1 MKMDNSE
8 NPKVCVVMPVYNGA
22 KTIELA
28 LKSLFYQTYS
38 NWNCV
43 IVNDGST
50 DGTKEILDKI
60 KDIRFKIIHLERNR
74 GRGFARQVCLDNA
87 TGDYLT
93 YLDADDFYH
102 PDKINEQLLIFKTNL
117 DISLVSSGQ
126 GSFDN
131 ENQIKSIRGL
141 KYSGEFTYNI
151 GDEVKF
157 ISVTSMIKLR
167 EALSFNY
174 NNILNA
180 SEDVDFFS
188 KYLDNKKFYILN
200 KILYYYYEYESVSY
214 LKTIEYNYFRIIRI
228 ALMFKRDKAKT
239 IIQLIKAVIKTLIY
253 IVLIP
258 ILGKDFFIKRR
269 GYLPTKVQTEEFN
282 SHLLTLL
289 KSRQ

>member
-1 MKMDNSE
+1 MDNSE